1 MKMNIFKYT
10 LNNIIK
16 SQENGVPKGIYSI
29 CSANEYVIEVA
40 MEYALQKEIN
50 ILIESTSNQVNQLG
64 GYTGMK
70 PLDFANFIFSIA
82 SRVKFPKNKI
92 ILGGDHLGPNP
103 WKKENSLDAMEKA
116 CSMVKEY
123 ALAGYSKIHLD
134 ASMGMADDSEGKCG
148 TLNPETIAQ
157 REARLCL
164 EVEKVYKNTFN
175 SDLILPVYVIGTEV
189 PVPGGTKEARKNNEI
204 SSPFSLERTIELS
217 KKAFYDINL
226 KSAWERVIAVVVDL
240 GIKFNNKKVFEY
252 NRDNVNVQKLFRVI
266 KQYPSLVIE
275 AHSTD
280 YQSGSALR
288 NMVEDG
294 VAILKV
300 GPALT
305 FAFRETL
312 FALCYIEKELF
323 PNKPEIQSNLIEI
336 LEEIMLENPKYWLDY
351 YEGNEVEKRL
361 ARKYSLLDRSRYYWN
376 VSEIKKAI
384 KILFKN
390 LNKKSIPLTLISQF
404 MPLQYQRIKEGV
416 IKNNPKELISDNIV
430 RVLDKYYFAI

>member
-1 MKMNIFKYT
+1 MNIFKYT

-103 WKKENSLDAMEKA
+103 WKKENSLDAMKKA

-266 KQYPSLVIE
+266 KQYPSLVFE

>member
-1 MKMNIFKYT
+1 MNIFKHT

-16 SQENGVPKGIYSI
+16 SQKNGIPKGIYSI
-29 CSANEYVIEVA
+29 CSSNECVIEVA

-50 ILIESTSNQVNQLG
+50 ILVESTCNQVNQSG

-70 PLDFANFIFSIA
+70 PLDFVNFIFSIA
-82 SRVKFPKNKI
+82 DRVKFPKNKI

-103 WKKENSLDAMEKA
+103 WKKENSWNAMKKA

-123 ALAGYSKIHLD
+123 ALAGYFKIHLD
-134 ASMGMADDSEGKCG
+134 ASMGMVDDSEGKCG

-175 SDLILPVYVIGTEV
+175 SDSILPVYVIGTEV
-189 PVPGGTKEARKNNEI
+189 PAPGGTKEARKNNEI
-204 SSPFSLERTIELS
+204 SSPFNLKRTIELS
-217 KKAFYDINL
+217 KKAFYDLNL
-226 KSAWERVIAVVVDL
+226 KSAWERVIAVVVNL
-240 GIKFNNKKVFEY
+240 GIEYNNKEVVEY
-252 NRDNVNVQKLFRVI
+252 NRNNVQELFRTM
-266 KQYPSLVIE
+266 KQYPSLMIE

-305 FAFRETL
+305 FAFREAL
-312 FALCYIEKELF
+312 FDLRYIEKELF
-323 PNKPEIQSNLIEI
+323 SNKPEIQSNLIEV
-336 LEEIMLENPKYWLDY
+336 LEEMMLEKPKYWLDY
-351 YEGNEVEKRL
+351 YEGNEKEKKL

-384 KILFKN
+384 EILFKN
-390 LNKKSIPLTLISQF
+390 LNKKRIPLGLISQF
-404 MPLQYQRIKEGV
+404 MPIQYKRIKEGV
-416 IKNNPKELISDNIV
+416 IKNNPKELVSDNIV
-430 RVLDKYYFAI
+430 RVLDQYYSAI

>member
-1 MKMNIFKYT
+1 MNIFKHA
-10 LNNIIK
+10 LNNIIE
-16 SQENGVPKGIYSI
+16 SQKDGISKGIYSI
-29 CSANEYVIEVA
+29 CSSNEYVIEAA

-50 ILIESTSNQVNQLG
+50 ILIESTCNQVNQLG

-70 PLDFANFIFSIA
+70 PLDFVNFIFSIA
-82 SRVKFPKNKI
+82 NRVKFPKNKI

-103 WKKENSLDAMEKA
+103 WKKENSLNAMKKA

-134 ASMGMADDSEGKCG
+134 ASMGMADDPEGKCG
-148 TLNPETIAQ
+148 TLNSTTVAH

-164 EVEKVYKNTFN
+164 EVEKVYKNSFR
-175 SDLILPVYVIGTEV
+175 SCSILPVYVIGTEV
-189 PVPGGTKEARKNNEI
+189 PSPGGTKEARKNDEI
-204 SSPFSLERTIELS
+204 SSPFNLKRTIELS
-217 KKAFYDINL
+217 KKAFCDLNL
-226 KSAWERVIAVVVDL
+226 KSAWERVIAVVVNL
-240 GIKFNNKKVFEY
+240 GIEFNNKEVFEY
-252 NRDNVNVQKLFRVI
+252 NRNNVQELFRTI
-266 KQYPSLVIE
+266 KQHPSLIVE

-305 FAFRETL
+305 FAFREAL

-323 PNKPEIQSNLIEI
+323 SNKPEIQSNLIEV
-336 LEEIMLENPKYWLDY
+336 LEEMMLENPKYWLDY
-351 YEGNEVEKRL
+351 YQGNEEEKKL

-384 KILFKN
+384 EILFKN
-390 LNKKSIPLTLISQF
+390 LNKKRIPLTLISQF
-404 MPLQYQRIKEGV
+404 MPVQYQGIKEGV
-416 IKNNPKELISDNIV
+416 IKNNPKELISGNIV
-430 RVLDKYYFAI
+430 RILNRYYSVL

>member
-1 MKMNIFKYT
+1 MNIFKHT

-16 SQENGVPKGIYSI
+16 SQKDGIPKGIYSI
-29 CSANEYVIEVA
+29 CSSNEYVIEVA

-50 ILIESTSNQVNQLG
+50 ILIESTCNQVNQLG

-70 PLDFANFIFSIA
+70 PLDFVNFIFSIA
-82 SRVKFPKNKI
+82 DRVKFPKNKI

-103 WKKENSLDAMEKA
+103 WKKENSWNAMKKA

-123 ALAGYSKIHLD
+123 ALAGYFKIHLD
-134 ASMGMADDSEGKCG
+134 ASMGMVDDSEGKCG
-148 TLNPETIAQ
+148 MLNPETIAQ

-164 EVEKVYKNTFN
+164 EIEKVYKNTFN
-175 SDLILPVYVIGTEV
+175 SDSILPVYVIGTEV
-189 PVPGGTKEARKNNEI
+189 PAPGGAKEARKNNEI
-204 SSPFSLERTIELS
+204 SSPFNLKRTIELS
-217 KKAFYDINL
+217 KKAFYDLNL
-226 KSAWERVIAVVVDL
+226 KSAWERVIAVVVNL
-240 GIKFNNKKVFEY
+240 GIEYNNKEVVEY
-252 NRDNVNVQKLFRVI
+252 NRNNVQDLFRII
-266 KQYPSLVIE
+266 KQFPSLIIE

-280 YQSGSALR
+280 YQSESALR
-288 NMVEDG
+288 DMVEDG

-305 FAFRETL
+305 FAFREAL

-323 PNKPEIQSNLIEI
+323 SNKPEIQSNLIEV
-336 LEEIMLENPKYWLDY
+336 LEETMLENPKYWLDY
-351 YEGNEVEKRL
+351 YKGNEEEKRF

-384 KILFKN
+384 EILFKN
-390 LNKKSIPLTLISQF
+390 LNKKRIPLTLISQF
-404 MPLQYQRIKEGV
+404 MPIQYQRIKEGV

-430 RVLDKYYFAI
+430 RVLDRYYSAI

>member
-1 MKMNIFKYT
+1 MNIFKYT

-16 SQENGVPKGIYSI
+16 SRKDGIPKGIYSI
-29 CSANEYVIEVA
+29 CSSNEYVIEAA

-50 ILIESTSNQVNQLG
+50 ILIESTCNQVNQLG

-70 PLDFANFIFSIA
+70 PLDFVNFIFSIA
-82 SRVKFPKNKI
+82 NRVKFPKNKI

-103 WKKENSLDAMEKA
+103 WKKENSLNAMKKA

-134 ASMGMADDSEGKCG
+134 ASMGMADDPEGKCG
-148 TLNPETIAQ
+148 MLNPTKVAQ

-164 EVEKVYKNTFN
+164 EVERVYKNTFR
-175 SDLILPVYVIGTEV
+175 SGSILPVYVIGTEV
-189 PVPGGTKEARKNNEI
+189 PAPGGTKEARKNDEI
-204 SSPFSLERTIELS
+204 SSPFSLKRTIELS
-217 KKAFYDINL
+217 KKAFYDLNL
-226 KSAWERVIAVVVDL
+226 KSAWERVIAVVVNL
-240 GIKFNNKKVFEY
+240 GIEFNNKEVFEY
-252 NRDNVNVQKLFRVI
+252 NRNNVQEFFRII
-266 KQYPSLVIE
+266 KQYPSLSIE

-305 FAFRETL
+305 FAFREAL

-323 PNKPEIQSNLIEI
+323 SNKPEIQSNLIEV
-336 LEEIMLENPKYWLDY
+336 LEEMMLENPKYWLDY
-351 YEGNEVEKRL
+351 YKGNKEEKRL

-390 LNKKSIPLTLISQF
+390 LNKKRVPLTLISQF
-404 MPLQYQRIKEGV
+404 MPIQYQRIKEGV
-416 IKNNPKELISDNIV
+416 TKNNPKELISDNIV
-430 RVLDKYYFAI
+430 RVLDRYYSAI

>member
-1 MKMNIFKYT
+1 MDNYKHP
-10 LNNIIK
+10 LHNIIK
-16 SQENGVPKGIYSI
+16 SQKNGIPKGIYSI
-29 CSANEYVIEVA
+29 CSSNEYVIEVA
-40 MEYALQKEIN
+40 MEYALQKKIN
-50 ILIESTSNQVNQLG
+50 ILIESTCNQVNQLG

-70 PLDFANFIFSIA
+70 PLDFVNFIFSIA
-82 SRVKFPKNKI
+82 DRVKFPKNKI

-103 WKKENSLDAMEKA
+103 WKKENSGNAMKKA

-123 ALAGYSKIHLD
+123 ALAGYFKIHLD
-134 ASMGMADDSEGKCG
+134 ASMGMVDDSEGKCG
-148 TLNPETIAQ
+148 TLNPEIIAQ

-175 SDLILPVYVIGTEV
+175 SDSILPVYVIGTEV
-189 PVPGGTKEARKNNEI
+189 PAPGGTKEARKNNEI
-204 SSPFSLERTIELS
+204 SSPFNLKRTIELS
-217 KKAFYDINL
+217 KKAFYDLNL
-226 KSAWERVIAVVVDL
+226 KSAWERVIAVVVNL
-240 GIKFNNKKVFEY
+240 GIEFNNKEVFEY
-252 NRDNVNVQKLFRVI
+252 NRNNVQKLFRII
-266 KQYPSLVIE
+266 KQYPSLSIE

-294 VAILKV
+294 VVILKV

-305 FAFRETL
+305 FAFREAL

-323 PNKPEIQSNLIEI
+323 SNKPEIQSNLIEV
-336 LEEIMLENPKYWLDY
+336 LEEMMLENPKYWLDY
-351 YEGNEVEKRL
+351 YKGNKEEKRL

-390 LNKKSIPLTLISQF
+390 LNKKRVPLTLISQF
-404 MPLQYQRIKEGV
+404 MPIQYQRIKEEV

-430 RVLDKYYFAI
+430 RVLDRYYSAL

>member
-103 WKKENSLDAMEKA
+103 WKKENSLDAMKKA

-189 PVPGGTKEARKNNEI
+189 PVPGGIKEARKNNEI

>member
-1 MKMNIFKYT
+1 MNIFKYT

-103 WKKENSLDAMEKA
+103 WKKENSLDAMKKA

-189 PVPGGTKEARKNNEI
+189 PVPGGIKEARKNNEI

-266 KQYPSLVIE
+266 KQYPSLVFE

>member
-1 MKMNIFKYT
+1 MNIFKYT

-103 WKKENSLDAMEKA
+103 WKKENSLDAMKKA

>member
-1 MKMNIFKYT
+1 MNIFKHT

-16 SQENGVPKGIYSI
+16 SQKDGIPKGIYSI
-29 CSANEYVIEVA
+29 CSSNEYVIEAA

-50 ILIESTSNQVNQLG
+50 ILIESTCNQVNQLG

-70 PLDFANFIFSIA
+70 PLDFVNFIFSIA
-82 SRVKFPKNKI
+82 NRVKFPKNKI

-103 WKKENSLDAMEKA
+103 WKRENSLNAMKKA

-123 ALAGYSKIHLD
+123 ALAGYFKIHLD
-134 ASMGMADDSEGKCG
+134 ASMGMVDDPKGKCG

-164 EVEKVYKNTFN
+164 EVEKVYKNIFN
-175 SDLILPVYVIGTEV
+175 SDSILPVYVIGTEV
-189 PVPGGTKEARKNNEI
+189 PAPGGTKEARKNNEI
-204 SSPFSLERTIELS
+204 SSPFNLKRTIKLS
-217 KKAFYDINL
+217 KKAFYDLNL
-226 KSAWERVIAVVVDL
+226 KSAWERVIAVVVNL
-240 GIKFNNKKVFEY
+240 GIEYNNKEVVEY
-252 NRDNVNVQKLFRVI
+252 NRNNVQDLFRII
-266 KQYPSLVIE
+266 KQYPSLIIE

-280 YQSGSALR
+280 YQSRSALR

-305 FAFRETL
+305 FAFREAL

-323 PNKPEIQSNLIEI
+323 SNKPEIQSNLIEV
-336 LEEIMLENPKYWLDY
+336 LEEMMLENPKYWLDY
-351 YEGNEVEKRL
+351 YKGNEEEKRL

-390 LNKKSIPLTLISQF
+390 LNKKRIPLALISRF
-404 MPLQYQRIKEGV
+404 MPIQYQRIKEGV
-416 IKNNPKELISDNIV
+416 IKNNTKELISDNIV
-430 RVLDKYYFAI
+430 RVLDQYYSAI

>member
-1 MKMNIFKYT
+1 MNIFKYT

-103 WKKENSLDAMEKA
+103 WKKENSLDAMKKA

-189 PVPGGTKEARKNNEI
+189 PVPGGIKEARKNNEI

-336 LEEIMLENPKYWLDY
+336 LEEMMLENPKYWLDY

>member
-1 MKMNIFKYT
+1 MNIFKYT

-103 WKKENSLDAMEKA
+103 WKKENSLDAMKKA

-189 PVPGGTKEARKNNEI
+189 PVPGGIKEARKNNEI